1 MSECLRRPRRTGQPA
16 PGRVSLFFFHPFR
29 FDLNFACRPA
39 GVESL
44 RRMPAARNAK
54 TKGSPKKAATKKP
67 AAKKTIATPIK
78 KAISQSKKIA
88 TPIKKAINA
97 KKAMRRAS
105 FGPSKSAPPPPK
117 SAPPKSGKT
126 PKKAGRKG
134 QGDPIVVGQSLMP
147 GLVIEGL
154 IDEDGAGSKL
164 YSVTG
169 GGLFVFNQKS
179 GSGYRLYT
187 HVCEE
192 ARRSQMCCAR
202 REHVCLLV
210 YGRFCVL
217 PFPFACLCAG
227 EFLLP
232 SPFLSAIT
240 LTRAQCSH
248 SQLLMPD
255 PESGLDSDGASSTS
269 ALPLPPTWLSARQ

>member
-1 MSECLRRPRRTGQPA
+1 M
-16 PGRVSLFFFHPFR
+16 
-29 FDLNFACRPA
+29 
-39 GVESL
+39 
-44 RRMPAARNAK
+44 
-54 TKGSPKKAATKKP
+54 
-67 AAKKTIATPIK
+67 
-78 KAISQSKKIA
+78 
-88 TPIKKAINA
+88 
-97 KKAMRRAS
+97 
-105 FGPSKSAPPPPK
+105 
-117 SAPPKSGKT
+117 
-126 PKKAGRKG
+126 
-134 QGDPIVVGQSLMP
+134 GQSLMP

-217 PFPFACLCAG
+217 PFPFACLCTG

-232 SPFLSAIT
+232 SPFLSPIT
-240 LTRAQCSH
+240 LTRAQSSH

-255 PESGLDSDGASSTS
+255 PESGLDSDGASATS
-269 ALPLPPTWLSARQ
+269 ALPLPDMAFSSPMSRGTCFCDASCGAPECADYFVHVVCLQRRMLLARRRTQRNRWQPRIKFRLSGHSRARAHTHTHKHKQKNKNDNDQSVHICTLLL